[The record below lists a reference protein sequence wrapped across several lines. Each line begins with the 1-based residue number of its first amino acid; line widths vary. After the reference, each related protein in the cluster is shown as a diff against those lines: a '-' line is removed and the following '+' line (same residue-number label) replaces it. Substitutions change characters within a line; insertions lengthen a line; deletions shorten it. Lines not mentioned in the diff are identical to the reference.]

1 MTLLVQAWPWLV
13 GMAILMLFSAIFSG
27 SEAAL
32 FSLDQ
37 TSRKK
42 LRSLGSSGKQ
52 ADRLL
57 EQPDL
62 LLSAILFWNLLIN
75 MTYFAIAAIV
85 GDRLGS
91 ELEHGASVTMLF
103 TLGSLLAIIF
113 FSEMLP
119 KSFAVISPVLIAA
132 SMGAPLMIAF
142 QLVRPILPLVTASN
156 RLASR
161 IIWPTFEPEDE
172 ISLDDIERA
181 IELGTDDAALR
192 RRERAALR
200 GLVEIAET
208 RVAEL
213 MQPRSRLWMTSDL
226 SELEL
231 ETVGRCSHLM
241 VTNLDG
247 DMIRAAI
254 SIRTLRPS
262 QFDQLEDNL
271 ESVIYVPWSAFVSQ
285 VLDEMQSAECSVAVV
300 VNEFGELAGALTKN
314 EILRFIMTTRSDEDA
329 DVAWA
334 IQELS
339 DSVFRAPGSVSVR
352 SLARRLG
359 VEAGEEGVT
368 TLMGLVQRQNGRF
381 PRVGDRATLGDY
393 GLSVQS
399 ETEDGWL
406 VEIERVDNQQG
417 DA

>member
-13 GMAILMLFSAIFSG
+13 GMVILMLFSAIFSG

-37 TSRKK
+37 ASRKK
-42 LRSLGSSGKQ
+42 LRSMGGSGKQ
-52 ADRLL
+52 ADNLL
-57 EQPDL
+57 DQPDL

-91 ELEHGASVTMLF
+91 EMDHGTSVTMLF

-119 KSFAVISPVLIAA
+119 KSFAVISPVWIAA
-132 SMGAPLMIAF
+132 WMGAPLAIAF

-161 IIWPTFEPEDE
+161 LIWPTFEPEDE

-208 RVAEL
+208 RIVEL
-213 MQPRSRLWMTSDL
+213 MQPRTRLWMASNL
-226 SELEL
+226 SEIDVDEA
-231 ETVGRCSHLM
+231 VRCSHLM

-254 SIRTLRPS
+254 AIRTLRPS

-271 ESVIYVPWSAFVSQ
+271 EAVVYVPWSAFASQ
-285 VLDEMQSAECSVAVV
+285 VLDEMQAAECSVAVI
-300 VNEFGELAGALTKN
+300 VNEFGELAGAVTKN
-314 EILRFIMTTRSDEDA
+314 EILSFIMTIRNDEDA
-329 DVAWA
+329 DAAWS
-334 IQELS
+334 IQELG
-339 DSVFRAPGSVSVR
+339 DGIFRTLGSVSVR
-352 SLARRLG
+352 SVARRLG
-359 VEAGEEGVT
+359 AEVDEEGVT

-381 PRVGDRATLGDY
+381 PRIGDRATLGEY
-393 GLSVQS
+393 QLLVQS
-399 ETEDGWL
+399 EAEEGW
-406 VEIERVDNQQG
+406 VIEIEHLDDQLG
-417 DA
+417 ES